1 MIVFI
6 DDSGDPGFKIEKGS
20 STHFV
25 IAMVC
30 FDDEL
35 EAEKTAVAI
44 KELKRELKLKDNEE
58 FKFSKSCRDYRIEFL
73 KTVNKFNFKIR
84 CLVVDKTKVYSPEL
98 KGNKNSFYS
107 YFIKEAL
114 KNNNETILE
123 AKIRID
129 GSGNKIFRNNF
140 ITYLKKELNYKEKKV
155 MENCRLVDSSAN
167 VLIQLADMI
176 AGSINRSKNKDKK
189 DNSEYRC
196 IIGKKIED
204 EWLFK

>member
-1 MIVFI
+1 MLVFI

-44 KELKRELKLKDNEE
+44 KELRRKLRIKDHEE
-58 FKFSKSCRDYRIEFL
+58 FKFFKSCRDHRIDFL
-73 KTVNKFNFKIR
+73 KTVNKFDFRVK
-84 CLVVDKTKVYSPEL
+84 CLIVDKEKIYSPEL
-98 KGNKNSFYS
+98 KSNKNSFYA

-114 KNNNETILE
+114 KNNNKTILE

-129 GSGNKIFRNNF
+129 GSGNRIFRNNF
-140 ITYLKKELNYKEKKV
+140 VTYLRKELNSEERSIIK
-155 MENCRLVDSSAN
+155 NCQLVDSSSN

-176 AGSINRSKNKDKK
+176 AGSINRSENKDKK
-189 DNSEYRC
+189 DSSDYKSV
-196 IIGKKIED
+196 IKKKIED
-204 EWLFK
+204 EWSFR

>member
-20 STHFV
+20 STHFT

-44 KELKRELKLKDNEE
+44 KELKRKLKLKDNEE

-73 KTVNKFNFKIR
+73 KTVNKFNFRIR

-98 KGNKNSFYS
+98 QSNKNSFYS
-107 YFIKEAL
+107 YFIKEVL

-129 GSGNKIFRNNF
+129 GSGNRIFRNNF
-140 ITYLKKELNYKEKKV
+140 ITYLRKELNYRDKKI
-155 MENCRLVDSSAN
+155 MKNCQLVDSSNN

-176 AGSINRSKNKDKK
+176 AGSINRSKNKGKQD
-189 DNSEYRC
+189 SLEYRS
-196 IIGKKIED
+196 IIGNKIED